1 MEMTICMQQ
10 NILHLTGRT
19 QTGPITT
26 SKYKH
31 AMDTM
36 IQFMFNVLNRN
47 KSLIFCT
54 YFQNSADQARNNS
67 ESIRNEGFRLIA
79 EREDTTVK
87 KQRDS
92 DKRVGERLNDVS
104 HWRSELQ
111 VMKLTVGEYFS
122 FLRIIKFIAL
132 FASMFCTL
140 FSIFS
145 FRLSWKEIFRKV
157 ET

>member
-1 MEMTICMQQ
+1 M
-10 NILHLTGRT
+10 
-19 QTGPITT
+19 
-26 SKYKH
+26 
-31 AMDTM
+31 
-36 IQFMFNVLNRN
+36 NRN
-47 KSLIFCT
+47 KRLIFSI

-111 VMKLTVGEYFS
+111 VIKLIICEYV
-122 FLRIIKFIAL
+122 
-132 FASMFCTL
+132 
-140 FSIFS
+140 
-145 FRLSWKEIFRKV
+145 FRRGS
-157 ET
+157 

>member
-1 MEMTICMQQ
+1 MTICMQQ
-10 NILHLTGRT
+10 NIHHLTGRT
-19 QTGPITT
+19 QTGPIIT

-31 AMDTM
+31 VIDTM
-36 IQFMFNVLNRN
+36 MQTMFMNRNNNVLNRN
-47 KSLIFCT
+47 KRLMFSV

-111 VMKLTVGEYFS
+111 VMKLTVCEQFS
-122 FLRIIKFIAL
+122 CMRIFYHLLFYLPVCFALCFRFFL
-132 FASMFCTL
+132 SD
-140 FSIFS
+140 
-145 FRLSWKEIFRKV
+145 
-157 ET
+157 